1 MQSPVYLFQGSL
13 ELLVFEAK
21 SDNCH
26 TMNHFSKSGHGC
38 STVSHPLPPSGR
50 SSSLHDSKGPAHQ
63 GQCRQHDLPHPTAE
77 EQALKEIFIS
87 AVDML

>member
-26 TMNHFSKSGHGC
+26 TMNHFSQSGHEC
-38 STVSHPLPPSGR
+38 STVRDVFPSTAAV
-50 SSSLHDSKGPAHQ
+50 GPVF
-63 GQCRQHDLPHPTAE
+63 LFP
-77 EQALKEIFIS
+77 
-87 AVDML
+87 